1 LIAAVQKPLIKERLM
16 TLGAE
21 TFETTPDQALDHI
34 KFELANW
41 AAAVKASGA
50 KAD

>member
-1 LIAAVQKPLIKERLM
+1 VAALQKPAIKERLM

-21 TFETTPDQALDHI
+21 TFETSPDQAVEHI

-50 KAD
+50 KVD